1 MPLRAGTSRARCSRG
16 RPARL
21 LSFDVTNPIVS
32 DRLEAARSVLRE
44 RFGYPDFR
52 AGQTDAV
59 ASVLA
64 GRDTLVILPTG
75 GGKSL
80 CYQIPA
86 LVLDGLTVV
95 ISPLISLMK
104 DQVDAL
110 ALRGIAATFINS
122 TLSAAEVS
130 ARMAAVQRGEV
141 KLLYVAPERFD
152 LGRAAER
159 LRDIGVTLLA
169 IDEAHCISEWGH
181 DFRPSYLRVK
191 EVRKRLGDPPTVAL
205 TATAT
210 PEVRDDIARQLELR
224 DPSVI
229 ITGFD
234 RTNLSYHVMPTK
246 NDAAKDETLV
256 ALLRE
261 HLAAHQAGV
270 AIVYASTRKT
280 VERIAQRLTKA
291 KLPALGY
298 HAGLDDERRADV
310 QDAFMTERVRII
322 VATNAFGMGIDKP
335 NVRLVVHYAM
345 PGTLEAYYQEAGR
358 AGRDRAPATAILLH
372 AFPDR
377 FTHEFFIKAALPER
391 ETVAAVYDALV
402 QLADR
407 EGLVEATAPE
417 IAATARGKVSD
428 REAES
433 ALRVLQRGGAVAV
446 TDASRT
452 LVHVR
457 LLATPERLKREL
469 QECEHGLE
477 LALLR
482 ALWRRGGAQFHTGI
496 VANLEALPPGIGGAM
511 GAMPLLDALQ
521 ARQIVM
527 WKRLGEGLTLT
538 DPTRAL
544 ANWPIDW
551 AGLDRRRQGELRKL
565 EAVQQYA
572 YTKYCR
578 RGFVLR
584 YFGDPAAKPRCDNCD
599 VCQGIVHAPRVAAPP
614 AAAPTKA
621 SSVRARGTASAAP
634 LTHEQIARL
643 DALKALRS
651 RLAKDEGVPA
661 YVIFPDRALRGIA
674 AANPESI
681 AQLAQVSGVG
691 PTRLDRFGR
700 EVLECLR
707 DVAATALRASRRLVL
722 IISCFGGVL

>member
-1 MPLRAGTSRARCSRG
+1 MHSQTTSGGLA
-16 RPARL
+16 
-21 LSFDVTNPIVS
+21 
-32 DRLEAARSVLRE
+32 AARQLLRE
-44 RFGYPDFR
+44 RFAYPDFR
-52 AGQTDAV
+52 PGQTEAV
-59 ASVLA
+59 ESVLA

-80 CYQIPA
+80 CYQVPA

-110 ALRGIAATFINS
+110 VARGIPATFINS
-122 TLSAAEVS
+122 TLTQAEVS
-130 ARMAAVQRGEV
+130 SRMAAVQRGEV
-141 KLLYVAPERFD
+141 KLLYLAPERFD
-152 LGRAAER
+152 VGRMADR
-159 LRDIGVTLLA
+159 LREIGVTLLA

-191 EVRKRLGDPPTVAL
+191 DVRKRLGNPPTVAL

-210 PEVRDDIARQLELR
+210 PEVREDIARQLELR
-224 DPSVI
+224 DPTVV

-234 RTNLSYHVMPTK
+234 RTNLSYHVIPAK

-256 ALLRE
+256 ELLRE
-261 HLAAHQAGV
+261 HLSMHGEGV

-280 VERIAQRLTKA
+280 VERIAQLLTKA

-298 HAGLDDERRADV
+298 HAGLDDEHRADV
-310 QDAFMTERVRII
+310 QDAFMSERVRVI

-358 AGRDRAPATAILLH
+358 AGRDRAPATAVLLH

-377 FTHEFFIKAALPER
+377 FTHEFFIKGALPER
-391 ETVAAVYDALV
+391 ETVSAVYDALV
-402 QLADR
+402 KLADR
-407 EGLVEATAPE
+407 AGLVEAGAPQL
-417 IAATARGKVSD
+417 AATARGKVSD

-433 ALRVLQRGGAVAV
+433 AMRILQRGGALAVA
-446 TDASRT
+446 DASRT
-452 LVHVR
+452 MAQVR
-457 LLATPERLKREL
+457 LLAAPERIKAEL
-469 QECEHGLE
+469 SEDAHGLE

-482 ALWRRGGAQFHTGI
+482 ALWKRAGAALHTGI
-496 VANLEALPPGIGGAM
+496 VANLDAMPPGIGGAM
-511 GAMPLLDALQ
+511 GAVPLLDALQ
-521 ARQIVM
+521 ARQMLV

-538 DPTRAL
+538 DPKRPL
-544 ANWPIDW
+544 KDWPVDW

-599 VCQGIVHAPRVAAPP
+599 VCLGIKHEQRVAA
-614 AAAPTKA
+614 APSA
-621 SSVRARGTASAAP
+621 RSRSARGSKAAGSAKLGASAGRGGATDAP
-634 LTHEQIARL
+634 LSRDDMARF
-643 DALKALRS
+643 DALKAMRS
-651 RLAKDEGVPA
+651 RLAKAEEVPA

-674 AANPESI
+674 VANPESL
-681 AQLAQVSGVG
+681 AQLERVSGVG
-691 PTRLDRFGR
+691 PARLDRYGR

-707 DVAATALRASRRLVL
+707 DQRTL
-722 IISCFGGVL
+722 